1 MTNSEIRA
9 NLYELEEKLI
19 AISHDFDNPIEMCDK
34 SIEEVVVY
42 VKQLK
47 ELVLE
52 HSFKDQEEEIQFF
65 KTIKPKFTSK
75 LIFYKKVKKMEVGTP
90 QGTIEAITE
99 YYKNEL
105 QKLNFF
111 FSENAVLYNY
121 YRLDSTYLD
130 SQLFVRNNYNVCPN
144 VNPAYYEM
152 DHRFATSHDSDL
164 AKILAHSM
172 FQSYV
177 ENKLLNLNDVKPFE
191 LEKMFEDEALMWT
204 GKKSDLV
211 EIIYAFYYAKVIN
224 NGKADIAQ
232 IARAFEKMFNL
243 RLGKFYRTKSHIK
256 ERKGIA
262 KFLDKLKKT
271 LVENFEM

>member
-1 MTNSEIRA
+1 MTDPEIRA

-19 AISHDFDNPIEMCDK
+19 EISHEFDNPIEMCDK
-34 SIEEVVVY
+34 SIEEVIVH

-47 ELVLE
+47 EFVLE

-90 QGTIEAITE
+90 QGTIEIITE

-121 YRLDSTYLD
+121 YRLDNTYLD

-152 DHRFATSHDSDL
+152 DHRFATSHDNEL
-164 AKILAHSM
+164 AKILAHGM
-172 FQSYV
+172 YQSYV
-177 ENKLLNLNDVKPFE
+177 ENKLLNVNDVKPFE
-191 LEKMFEDEALMWT
+191 MAQMFEEETLVWT
-204 GKKSDLV
+204 GKNSDIV

-224 NGKADIAQ
+224 NGGADIAQ
-232 IARAFEKMFNL
+232 IARAFEKMFNI
-243 RLGKFYRTKSHIK
+243 RLGKFYRTKTHIK
-256 ERKGIA
+256 GRKGVT
-262 KFLDKLKKT
+262 KFLDKLKKI
-271 LVENFEM
+271 LIENLDM